1 MVQDYWEGTMG
12 SFIQGLV
19 EQEKEITIRS
29 PEDKA
34 AQKARIDQKLGILG
48 QQFNEKHAQRVNQ
61 GPQFQQPPQQFSPT
75 QQFQPQ
81 QQFRPQQQFAQ
92 APQSPQAQQV
102 NNFGYNTNA
111 LRGGYAPRAKQGLLA

>member
-1 MVQDYWEGTMG
+1 MG

-19 EQEKEITIRS
+19 EEEKEITIRS

-34 AQKARIDQKLGILG
+34 AQKARIVQELGILG
-48 QQFNEKHAQRVNQ
+48 HQFKEKHAQRVNQ

-75 QQFQPQ
+75 QQFQ
-81 QQFRPQQQFAQ
+81 PQQQFAQ

>member
-1 MVQDYWEGTMG
+1 MG

-61 GPQFQQPPQQFSPT
+61 GPQFRQPPQQFSPT
-75 QQFQPQ
+75 

>member
-1 MVQDYWEGTMG
+1 MG

-19 EQEKEITIRS
+19 EEEKEITIRS

-48 QQFNEKHAQRVNQ
+48 QQFNAKHAQRVNQ

-75 QQFQPQ
+75 QQFQ
-81 QQFRPQQQFAQ
+81 PQQQFAQ